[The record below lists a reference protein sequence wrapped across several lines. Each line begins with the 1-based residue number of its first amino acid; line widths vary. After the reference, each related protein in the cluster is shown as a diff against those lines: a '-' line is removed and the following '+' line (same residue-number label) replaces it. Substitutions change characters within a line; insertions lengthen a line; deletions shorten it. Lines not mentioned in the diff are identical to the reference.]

1 MEQEETKRPLEVR
14 LTNVGEVRMGSPY
27 NLCNIEL
34 VGKHQIELAQTGW
47 QDIYAWT
54 EDSKRLV
61 LIKWNFENN
70 DPGFHLF
77 LVNSENGKT
86 LESSRILG
94 LPESISITGDIVT
107 YRKFL
112 FDRTKLAT
120 DCFYVE
126 KYNFEK

>member
-1 MEQEETKRPLEVR
+1 MTTEETKRPFEIR

-34 VGKHQIELAQTGW
+34 IGRPRIKLSQKGW

-61 LIKWNFENN
+61 LIKWNFDNN

-77 LVNSENGKT
+77 LIDTESGKT
-86 LESSRILG
+86 LESPRIFG
-94 LPESISITGDIVT
+94 LPESISILGDTIT
-107 YRKFL
+107 FEKFL
-112 FDRTKLAT
+112 YDKTKSPT
-120 DCFYVE
+120 DCFYEE
-126 KYNFEK
+126 KYQFYW

>member
-1 MEQEETKRPLEVR
+1 MKQEETKRPFDIR

-34 VGKHQIELAQTGW
+34 VGKHNIKLAQTGW
-47 QDIYAWT
+47 QDLYAWT

-61 LIKWNFENN
+61 LVKWDFENN
-70 DPGFHLF
+70 EPGFHLF

-86 LESSRILG
+86 LESPRIFG
-94 LPESISITGDIVT
+94 LPESLSISGDTVT

-112 FDRTKLAT
+112 YDKTKSAA

-126 KYNFEK
+126 KYTF

>member
-1 MEQEETKRPLEVR
+1 MNELRPFEIR
-14 LTNVGEVRMGSPY
+14 MTNIGEVRMGSPY

-34 VGKHQIELAQTGW
+34 IGGPKITLPQTGW

-54 EDSKRLV
+54 DDSKKLV
-61 LIKWNFENN
+61 LVKWNFENN

-77 LVNSENGKT
+77 LVYEENGKT
-86 LESSRILG
+86 LESPRIFG
-94 LPESISITGDIVT
+94 LPESISIAGDTIT

-112 FDRTKLAT
+112 YDKTKSAK

-126 KYNFEK
+126 KYNFH